1 MRDGVRTL
9 IKLDSP
15 DRPASSASQPKAG
28 ESTKPA
34 AQQGKKPLPA
44 PLHAK
49 RQAAA
54 DKGARSAGQGLGIK
68 SGGGV
73 TKAAPEKLKKVM
85 KKGKLPEFSFDS
97 RSIFINRKAAASKP
111 QPGALPQKKDR
122 PATAPPSS
130 SLASAAPATNKDK
143 ENRSA
148 NTSSLSLAHAKA
160 AGASAKPGAAT
171 NKGPG
176 APPAAMR
183 RQSVRGVVA
192 GGAGAAAGGEV
203 PKRAQVTEFAVAQ
216 APSGRKRN
224 SSAEAYLP
232 AGLPCFV
239 T

>member
-122 PATAPPSS
+122 PPPPPPPRLLLRRRLPRTRTRKTAVPTRPRSRSRTPKQRAHLPNPVSPPTRGR
-130 SLASAAPATNKDK
+130 A
-143 ENRSA
+143 R
-148 NTSSLSLAHAKA
+148 
-160 AGASAKPGAAT
+160 
-171 NKGPG
+171 
-176 APPAAMR
+176 PPP
-183 RQSVRGVVA
+183 QCGGSPCGEWWLVA
-192 GGAGAAAGGEV
+192 
-203 PKRAQVTEFAVAQ
+203 
-216 APSGRKRN
+216 
-224 SSAEAYLP
+224 L
-232 AGLPCFV
+232 GLPQEERCPRGRR
-239 T
+239 

>member
-15 DRPASSASQPKAG
+15 DRPVSSSAAQPKAG
-28 ESTKPA
+28 ESAKSA
-34 AQQGKKPLPA
+34 AQGKKPLPA

-49 RQAAA
+49 RQVAAG
-54 DKGARSAGQGLGIK
+54 KGAKDAAHGLGIK

-73 TKAAPEKLKKVM
+73 TKAAPDKLKKVM
-85 KKGKLPEFSFDS
+85 KKGKLPEFSFDP
-97 RSIFINRKAAASKP
+97 RSIFISRKAAASKP
-111 QPGALPQKKDR
+111 QASALAQKKDR

-130 SLASAAPATNKDK
+130 SLASAAPATNK

-148 NTSSLSLAHAKA
+148 NTSLSLAHAKA

-176 APPAAMR
+176 AVTAAMR
-183 RQSVRGVVA
+183 RQSVRGVAA
-192 GGAGAAAGGEV
+192 GGAGTAAGGEV